1 MNVLI
6 AAALI
11 VIGFVFLVK
20 GADLFVDNASGIAK
34 KLGVSPVVIG
44 LTIVAFG
51 TISDAGAGR
60 QRDGGVARVQ

>member
-44 LTIVAFG
+44 LTI
-51 TISDAGAGR
+51 
-60 QRDGGVARVQ
+60 ARSEPRCRSWPSA